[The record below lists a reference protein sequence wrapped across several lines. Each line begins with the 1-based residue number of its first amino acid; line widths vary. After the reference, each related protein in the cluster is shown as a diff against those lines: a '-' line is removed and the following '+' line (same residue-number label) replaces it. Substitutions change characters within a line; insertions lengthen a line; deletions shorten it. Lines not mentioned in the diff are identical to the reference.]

1 MSDDRKWMQDFFVTK
16 LDHAKREIVAARF
29 FEIPAEAITGMGSG
43 FCTVAT
49 LQNSCRTKLTN

>member
-1 MSDDRKWMQDFFVTK
+1 MSDDRKWMQDFFVT
-16 LDHAKREIVAARF
+16 KREIVAARF

-49 LQNSCRTKLTN
+49 LQNS